1 MGEKFHTFFVGAARV
16 AFLVYFGMVLYVC
29 FGHFDDLP
37 DMSKPIWGIPQD
49 KIIHFIM
56 FFPFPILAALA
67 LNLRP
72 ARYGKAVLE
81 AVLVLACGL
90 CIAAATEI
98 AQGFTSYRDPSVWD
112 WVADT
117 SALVSSSLLL
127 LIALLIQVRRTCK
140 KAATQPADS

>member
-1 MGEKFHTFFVGAARV
+1 MGERFHTFFVVAARI
-16 AFLVYFGMVLYVC
+16 AFLVYFGLVLYVC
-29 FGHFDDLP
+29 FGHFTDLP

-56 FFPFPILAALA
+56 FFPFPILGALA

-72 ARYGKAVLE
+72 SRYGKACMDAL
-81 AVLVLACGL
+81 LLFICGIAL
-90 CIAAATEI
+90 AAATEI

-117 SALVSSSLLL
+117 SALVSSSVIVLIVLLL
-127 LIALLIQVRRTCK
+127 QVRRQCRK
-140 KAATQPADS
+140 SARSAS